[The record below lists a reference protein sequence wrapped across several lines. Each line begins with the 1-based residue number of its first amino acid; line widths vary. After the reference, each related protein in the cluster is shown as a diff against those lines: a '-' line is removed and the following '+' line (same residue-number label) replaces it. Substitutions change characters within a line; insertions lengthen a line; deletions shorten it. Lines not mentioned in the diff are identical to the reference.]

1 MLAQILPGDWLDN
14 TELDAQ
20 EVSLLTDFVLNGRHL
35 LFTDDMFAS
44 ASITAASPSLISE
57 ISFNMELNTLK
68 TRKKR

>member
-20 EVSLLTDFVLNGRHL
+20 EVSLLTGFVLNGRHL
-35 LFTDDMFAS
+35 LFMDDTFVS
-44 ASITAASPSLISE
+44 VYIIVASPFPISE
-57 ISFNMELNTLK
+57 ISFIMERNTPK